1 MDGVFVSTGGNVVN
15 RINCKK
21 YRIIFFSVI
30 IFGILAHGMI
40 LFCKISF
47 HDDICAMFDVGTT
60 LPSGRWFL
68 EIIKRIQKY
77 IYGSPYSTPVF
88 NGVLSLVFIAIS
100 CCIISDLLDIE
111 NKINCVALGGVFA
124 VYPVVTS
131 LFGYMYTAPFY
142 MFSLMLAIISCQL
155 ICIRFNCVYYLLS
168 MILLAISLGIYQA
181 YLPFCLTIYLIR
193 MLLKCEQMKSWK
205 SFICYGCYYLFN
217 VIGGLILYLLYNF
230 FFLTIWDAR
239 LSDYKGINDF
249 GTTNLKGY
257 IVRIYLASKEFIFP
271 SIKSSIDM
279 YPMIMR
285 KMYYIVLILTAV
297 SCTSVFMIAYRNCI
311 RYIFRNLCLLILF
324 PITVN
329 FIFVICDYTNVS
341 TLMVFSQIMILIFM
355 ISLLE
360 KVKKNAMGN
369 TIRMVGIFVMFFMI
383 LFYTKYANI
392 CYLKADYMQKQTIS
406 YFERL
411 IVRIESLENYSIDMP
426 VLFIDSKKEDKNLS
440 HIPEFDIVTI
450 NPYAK
455 NNIINE
461 YSWREFMQYWCGYT
475 PLNTNVNMDFYEDQ
489 RIMNMP
495 TYPDDGSIRII
506 DNIIVVNFR

>member
-1 MDGVFVSTGGNVVN
+1 
-15 RINCKK
+15 
-21 YRIIFFSVI
+21 
-30 IFGILAHGMI
+30 
-40 LFCKISF
+40 
-47 HDDICAMFDVGTT
+47 
-60 LPSGRWFL
+60 
-68 EIIKRIQKY
+68 
-77 IYGSPYSTPVF
+77 
-88 NGVLSLVFIAIS
+88 
-100 CCIISDLLDIE
+100 
-111 NKINCVALGGVFA
+111 
-124 VYPVVTS
+124 
-131 LFGYMYTAPFY
+131 
-142 MFSLMLAIISCQL
+142 
-155 ICIRFNCVYYLLS
+155 
-168 MILLAISLGIYQA
+168 
-181 YLPFCLTIYLIR
+181 
-193 MLLKCEQMKSWK
+193 
-205 SFICYGCYYLFN
+205 
-217 VIGGLILYLLYNF
+217 
-230 FFLTIWDAR
+230 
-239 LSDYKGINDF
+239 
-249 GTTNLKGY
+249 
-257 IVRIYLASKEFIFP
+257 
-271 SIKSSIDM
+271 
-279 YPMIMR
+279 
-285 KMYYIVLILTAV
+285 
-297 SCTSVFMIAYRNCI
+297 
-311 RYIFRNLCLLILF
+311 
-324 PITVN
+324 
-329 FIFVICDYTNVS
+329 
-341 TLMVFSQIMILIFM
+341 MVFSQIMILIFM

-369 TIRMVGIFVMFFMI
+369 TIRMVGIFVIFFMI